1 MNSQQLLQRDR
12 DTDASAQATPAP
24 TANTASAAAAQA
36 ASAPAVRELEPVPG
50 ASPRGDTLRREARY
64 RYLLLAGDVL
74 ACAFGVIVAAA
85 LGRTTHLTIQA
96 TLLVLLAPAV
106 AKILG
111 LYDRDQARMRKSTL
125 DELPALLQLAALLS
139 FLALTL
145 APVVFDGILGPREA
159 IALFVVMSAGLMAG
173 RTAARRLGGQVTP
186 AERCLFIGP
195 TDEALRFRE
204 KIKHD
209 HATNARLVA
218 QIELH
223 QRFAVGVARRRRA
236 RRSPTRATLVRRL
249 EIQRVIIAP
258 SAAGGG
264 DMLDLMR
271 TFGAIGVRV
280 SIIPAMLQVVGSAV
294 EFDDVHGVAV
304 LGVRAFSL
312 SRSSRLVKRVFDVAG
327 ASVALVLLSPLF
339 AVVALLVNL
348 TSHGPVFFRQERI
361 GRGGRSFE
369 LLKFRSMVADAEQR
383 KADLVGHNQ
392 AAEGF
397 FKIADDPRITRVGRV
412 LRRTNL
418 DELPQLLNVVRGE
431 MSLVGPRP
439 LIPQEDKRVVGW
451 HRRRLE
457 LTPGIT
463 GHWQVLGSSRVPLDE
478 MVAIDYL
485 YVANWSLWTDL
496 KLLLRTI
503 PHVVT
508 GRGL

>member
-204 KIKHD
+204 KIKDD

-223 QRFAVGVARRRRA
+223 HASPWAAPAVGEASLADARE
-236 RRSPTRATLVRRL
+236 LVRRL